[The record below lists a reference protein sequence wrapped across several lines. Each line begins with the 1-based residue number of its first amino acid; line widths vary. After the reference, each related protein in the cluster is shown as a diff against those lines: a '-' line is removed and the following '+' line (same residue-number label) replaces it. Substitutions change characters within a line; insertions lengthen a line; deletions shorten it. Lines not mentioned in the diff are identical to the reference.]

1 MKQVQNQQLL
11 QLGQFFRLFRVGRGL
26 TLKQAAGELSV
37 ATLSRF
43 ERGELDLSSDKALVL
58 MRRLG
63 VEPFDFFQYYQSD
76 LANYP
81 LGVTPLAQVHDVSA
95 IKAWKVSYFE
105 AQSKTHAMT
114 NLAKQLFEVAVRWP
128 DPQFQLA
135 ASAEQQIVDGLVDLK
150 SGDLFQ
156 VEWIKMLIAPA
167 SHELLDILY
176 HRAVSVGQS
185 SKAVQSRWLL
195 LIWLGALMNHDL
207 NLAGQIKSA
216 LASVWIEDEHPL
228 LALNDESDWLFGQAL
243 SAYVQAP
250 TPAHATPIKQLVSDL
265 DEMGMSQ
272 VARWYHGMYLHAQT
286 SSVHHNLKLIDH
298 RRAPKPVTSL
308 GALIQH
314 RRSTLGMRRVDLDSY
329 SSVSAL
335 WRFENDQTQLSF
347 TTLSQVMGQLA
358 LLPSQAL
365 AMIDQNN
372 TPSNQRAFGLAAA
385 FWQIS
390 RDPANA
396 VQIIAQFEQ
405 DHADQ
410 PPIIASEQLF
420 VLRMKAKLP
429 ASGDKTLAQQI
440 LARLLRTNTW
450 YTLEMYLVEALVEWL
465 PAPKLATLFQHGH
478 RLFSQS
484 SLINGGDHYFEGLN
498 QALAKVT
505 AQEPPDV
512 VASWLS
518 QFSWLLTVNSDSSA
532 QWLAI
537 GSWYTAHYLLE
548 TTPKAQAAL
557 QSYLDRSKRV
567 GYASVPRRLA
577 KTWQGQ
583 VEATLFSR

>member
-1 MKQVQNQQLL
+1 MKQAQDQQLQ

-43 ERGELDLSSDKALVL
+43 ERGELDLASDKALVL

-63 VEPFDFFQYYQSD
+63 VEPFDFFQYYRSD

-81 LGVTPLAQVHDVSA
+81 LGVTPLAQAHDVSA
-95 IKAWKVSYFE
+95 INAWKQSYFD
-105 AQSKTHAMT
+105 AQPKTHVMT
-114 NLAKQLFEVAVRWP
+114 NLAKQLFEAAVHWP

-135 ASAEQQIVDGLVDLK
+135 EEQQILDALVDLK
-150 SGDLFQ
+150 WDDLFQ
-156 VEWIKMLIAPA
+156 VEWVKILIAPA
-167 SHELLDILY
+167 SHEFLDILY
-176 HRAVSVGQS
+176 HRVVNVSQHA
-185 SKAVQSRWLL
+185 KAVRSQWLI

-207 NLAGQIKSA
+207 DLADQIEPA
-216 LASVWIEDEHPL
+216 LAPFWTEDSL
-228 LALNDESDWLFGQAL
+228 LSSNDWLFGQAL
-243 SAYVQAP
+243 SAYVRVP
-250 TPAHATPIKQLVSDL
+250 TPAHATKIEQLVSDF
-265 DEMGMSQ
+265 DEMGMSK
-272 VARWYHGMYLHAQT
+272 VARWYHGMYLHAQIGR
-286 SSVHHNLKLIDH
+286 VHHNLKLIDH
-298 RRAPKPVTSL
+298 LRASKSATSL
-308 GALIQH
+308 GALIQ
-314 RRSTLGMRRVDLDSY
+314 RRRTALGMRRADLDSY

-358 LLPSQAL
+358 MLPSQAL
-365 AMIDQNN
+365 AVIDQN
-372 TPSNQRAFGLAAA
+372 TAPTDQRTFGLAAA
-385 FWQIS
+385 FRQIS

-396 VQIIAQFEQ
+396 ALIITQFEQ
-405 DHADQ
+405 EHTNL
-410 PPIIASEQLF
+410 PTIIASEQLF
-420 VLRMKAKLP
+420 VLRTKAKLP
-429 ASGDKTLAQQI
+429 ESGDKTLAQQI

-450 YTLEMYLVEALVEWL
+450 YTLEMYLVEALVEWV
-465 PAPKLATLFQHGH
+465 PAQKLATLFQHGH

-484 SLINGGDHYFEGLN
+484 ALIYGGDRYFEGLN
-498 QALAKVT
+498 QALARVT

-518 QFSWLLTVNSDSSA
+518 QFSWLLTMDSGSSS
-532 QWLAI
+532 QWLTI
-537 GSWYTAHYLLE
+537 GSWYTANYLVA
-548 TTPKAQAAL
+548 TTPKTKVAL

-567 GYASVPRRLA
+567 GYALVSKRLA

>member
-1 MKQVQNQQLL
+1 MKQAQDQQLQ

-43 ERGELDLSSDKALVL
+43 ERGELDLASDKALVL

-63 VEPFDFFQYYQSD
+63 VEPFDFFQYYRSD

-81 LGVTPLAQVHDVSA
+81 LGITSLAQAHDVSA
-95 IKAWKVSYFE
+95 INTWKASYFD
-105 AQSKTHAMT
+105 AHPQAHAMT
-114 NLAKQLFEVAVRWP
+114 NLAKQLFEAAIHWP

-135 ASAEQQIVDGLVDLK
+135 EEQQILDALVGFK
-150 SGDLFQ
+150 SDDLFQ
-156 VEWIKMLIAPA
+156 VEWVKILIAPA

-176 HRAVSVGQS
+176 HRAVNVSQYA
-185 SKAVQSRWLL
+185 KAVRSQWLL
-195 LIWLGALMNHDL
+195 LIWLGALINHDL
-207 NLAGQIKSA
+207 DLADQIESV
-216 LASVWIEDEHPL
+216 LAPVWTEDEDPL
-228 LALNDESDWLFGQAL
+228 LSSNDWLFGQAL
-243 SAYVQAP
+243 SAYVRMPAL
-250 TPAHATPIKQLVSDL
+250 AHATKIEQLVSGF
-265 DEMGMSQ
+265 DEMGMAN

-286 SSVHHNLKLIDH
+286 GRVHHNLKLIDH
-298 RRAPKPVTSL
+298 RRTSKPATSL
-308 GALIQH
+308 GALIQ
-314 RRSTLGMRRVDLDSY
+314 RRRTALGMRREDFNAY
-329 SSVSAL
+329 SSISAL

-347 TTLSQVMGQLA
+347 NTLSRVLGQLA

-365 AMIDQNN
+365 AMIDQN
-372 TPSNQRAFGLAAA
+372 TASTDQRTFGLAAA

-396 VQIIAQFEQ
+396 VQIITQFEQ
-405 DHADQ
+405 EHPDL
-410 PPIIASEQLF
+410 PPIIASAQLF
-420 VLRMKAKLP
+420 VLRTKAKLP
-429 ASGDKTLAQQI
+429 ESGDKTLSQQI
-440 LARLLRTNTW
+440 LARLLRTNAW
-450 YTLEMYLVEALVEWL
+450 YTLEMYLVEALVEWV
-465 PAPKLATLFQHGH
+465 PAPQLATLFQHGH

-484 SLINGGDHYFEGLN
+484 SLINGGDHYFEGLS

-505 AQEPPDV
+505 VQETPDV
-512 VASWLS
+512 VESRLS
-518 QFSWLLTVNSDSSA
+518 QFNWLLTMDSGSSA

-537 GSWYTAHYLLE
+537 GSWYTADYLVA
-548 TTPKAQAAL
+548 TTPKTQAAL

-583 VEATLFSR
+583 VDTALFSR